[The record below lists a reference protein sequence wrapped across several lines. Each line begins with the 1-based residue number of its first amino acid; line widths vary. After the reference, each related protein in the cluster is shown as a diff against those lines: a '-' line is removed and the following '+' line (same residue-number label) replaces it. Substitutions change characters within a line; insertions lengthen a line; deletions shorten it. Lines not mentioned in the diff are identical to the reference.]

1 MTLSFPRTNSSRAVD
16 RNLPIAGQVPM
27 AIERRMGMAI
37 GRRKLVGFV
46 GFVLLASA
54 LGASVEADNGRRSL
68 TFRIQKLVDEPVCLA
83 FFSKNRE
90 KRWPAA
96 DESYLLEDSE
106 VHEFNL
112 DCALSE
118 EVGYGAWL
126 PHDPTS
132 AWGLGADNG
141 PRRVGSC
148 FEARGQ
154 RTPIIQL
161 IRSPIS
167 ELPPASPAQRN

>member
-1 MTLSFPRTNSSRAVD
+1 
-16 RNLPIAGQVPM
+16 
-27 AIERRMGMAI
+27 MAI
-37 GRRKLVGFV
+37 GRRKIVGLL
-46 GFVLLASA
+46 GFLLLASA
-54 LGASVEADNGRRSL
+54 FCASVAADNGRRSL
-68 TFRIQKLVDEPVCLA
+68 IFRIQKLVDEPVCLA
-83 FFSKNRE
+83 FFSKHRD

-96 DESYLLEDSE
+96 GESYLLEDSE
-106 VHEFNL
+106 VHEFIL
-112 DCALSE
+112 DCAVAE

-141 PRRVGSC
+141 PRRTGSC

-161 IRSPIS
+161 IRSPIT
-167 ELPPASPAQRN
+167 ELPTGSPVPVK